1 MLTWVSLTH
10 TDLVLAEHAN
20 HFAAAHDGWEDAAR
34 AWAMV
39 SEPVFVAGVLL
50 LLAAGLLARRGALF
64 AAGVEAVAA
73 SGASL
78 LVAALVAHLV
88 ARPRPFVAHPQIHA
102 FLAHAPDPGFPS
114 DHATAAFAIAVTL
127 LLRFGARA
135 LPVLIAAVAL
145 AVSRVLIGVHYPGD
159 VIAGALIG
167 TLAAI
172 AVQTIVAGRWF
183 GSPPGRIASER
194 AV

>member
-1 MLTWVSLTH
+1 MLSRVSLTH
-10 TDLVLAEHAN
+10 TDLILAEHAN

-34 AWAMV
+34 GWAMV
-39 SEPVFVAGVLL
+39 SEPVFLGGVLL
-50 LLAAGLLARRGALF
+50 LVAAGLLARRGALF
-64 AAGVEAVAA
+64 AAGVEAIAA

-78 LVAALVAHLV
+78 LVAAAVAHV
-88 ARPRPFVAHPQIHA
+88 IARPRPFVAHPQIHA

-127 LLRFGARA
+127 LLRFGVRA

-159 VIAGALIG
+159 VLAGAMIG

-172 AVQTIVAGRWF
+172 AVHTIATSRWF
-183 GSPPGRIASER
+183 GRLPGRIAIER
-194 AV
+194 GV